1 MIASAVTRG
10 EVMSAVGSH
19 TAGSPEFPPG
29 IDVRWE
35 TVRRVK
41 WNEQRHA
48 SEECELVYEV
58 SWNAEIGVWRR
69 FLRSQ
74 QTVNG

>member
-1 MIASAVTRG
+1 
-10 EVMSAVGSH
+10 
-19 TAGSPEFPPG
+19 
-29 IDVRWE
+29 
-35 TVRRVK
+35 VRRVK

-48 SEECELVYEV
+48 CEECELVYEV
-58 SWNAEIGVWRR
+58 SWIAEIGVWRR

>member
-1 MIASAVTRG
+1 MITSAVIGG

-19 TAGSPEFPPG
+19 TVGSLEFPPG

-41 WNEQRHA
+41 WNAQRHA

-58 SWNAEIGVWRR
+58 SWIAEIGVWRR

>member
-1 MIASAVTRG
+1 MMA
-10 EVMSAVGSH
+10 AVGSH
-19 TAGSPEFPPG
+19 ITGSPEFPLG

-41 WNEQRHA
+41 WNEHRHA

-58 SWNAEIGVWRR
+58 SWIAEIGVWRR

>member
-1 MIASAVTRG
+1 MIAPAVIRG

-19 TAGSPEFPPG
+19 TVGSFEFPPG

-58 SWNAEIGVWRR
+58 SWIAEIGVWRR